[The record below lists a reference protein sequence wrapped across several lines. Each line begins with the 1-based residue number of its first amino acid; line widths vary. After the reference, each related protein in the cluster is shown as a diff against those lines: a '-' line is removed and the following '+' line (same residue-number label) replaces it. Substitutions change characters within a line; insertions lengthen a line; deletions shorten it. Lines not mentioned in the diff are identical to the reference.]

1 MVTDKEINSEVKKRM
16 NGLTKFQQNKFK
28 QVSETV
34 WFKNYAKNSK
44 EKLSKL
50 IKKVKS
56 GVKHGK
62 YGRDTEQREKVMRGW
77 KKPTPKETKKE
88 KKERRK
94 VREREK
100 KEKSPYAPSG
110 REYSYTENHEGRGS
124 IRAQAYRERNNI
136 DAGDW
141 EY

>member
-50 IKKVKS
+50 IKKIKS

-77 KKPTPKETKKE
+77 KKPTPKQAKKE
-88 KKERRK
+88 KKQRRK
-94 VREREK
+94 EKETEK
-100 KEKSPYAPSG
+100 KEKDPYAPSG
-110 REYSYTENHEGRGS
+110 REYSDTENHEGRGS
-124 IRAQAYRERNNI
+124 KRARAYRERHNI

-141 EY
+141 KY